1 MFLGVWNIRGLN
13 DPMKKNEVRK
23 LIDEHKLSFVALI
36 ETKIKEVNKDRVLRA
51 IAPGWHASWN

>member
-1 MFLGVWNIRGLN
+1 VWNIRGLN
-13 DPMKKNEVRK
+13 DPMKQNEVRK
-23 LIDEHKLSFVALI
+23 LILEHKLSFVALI